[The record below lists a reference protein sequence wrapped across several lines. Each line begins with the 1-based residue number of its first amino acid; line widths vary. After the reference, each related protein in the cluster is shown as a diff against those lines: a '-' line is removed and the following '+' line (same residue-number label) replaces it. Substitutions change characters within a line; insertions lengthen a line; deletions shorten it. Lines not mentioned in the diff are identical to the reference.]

1 MALLVTSWSNGVQCV
16 PKDYIMPP
24 ERRAGD
30 FVTIS
35 KDIPVINLQNDRSD
49 IIQQVMKA
57 CQEFGLFQVINH
69 GVPEEM
75 MADMR
80 VLYDEFFNM
89 PVEDKLGVYAEK
101 FGDGCTLYTSGLN
114 YAKEDVHYWKDT
126 LKHACHPLEEHAPSW
141 PEKPTRY
148 REEVGKYSIEM
159 RKMGFKV
166 LELIAEGLGLNK
178 GHFEEVGREQ
188 SMAINHY
195 PPCPDPSLAMGIG
208 GHTDPNLITFLQQ
221 DHYGLQ
227 IRKDGQWMGIEPIP
241 NAFVV
246 NLGYQLHII
255 SNGMLKSV
263 EHRGVLNST
272 ASRTSIVTFFAPSP
286 TLPLVVEPAKEL
298 VTSTTPQ
305 VFKSYLYNEF
315 LAEYLAFIR
324 KPGPRNGTPLDPY
337 RI

>member
-1 MALLVTSWSNGVQCV
+1 MALLVTSWSNGVQSV

-35 KDIPVINLQNDRSD
+35 KDIPVINLQNDR
-49 IIQQVMKA
+49 
-57 CQEFGLFQVINH
+57 VINH
-69 GVPEEM
+69 GVPDEM

-101 FGDGCTLYTSGLN
+101 FGKGCTLYTSGMN

-126 LKHACHPLEEHAPSW
+126 LKHPCHPLEEHTPSW

-148 REEVGKYSIEM
+148 REEVGKYSIEV
-159 RKMGFKV
+159 RKMGFKI

-227 IRKDGQWMGIEPIP
+227 IQKDGQWMGIEPIP

-246 NLGYQLHII
+246 NLGYQLQII
-255 SNGMLKSV
+255 SNGKLKSA

-272 ASRTSIVTFFAPSP
+272 ASRTSIVTFFAPNP

>member
-1 MALLVTSWSNGVQCV
+1 MELSLFLKIT
-16 PKDYIMPP
+16 P

-30 FVTIS
+30 SVTIS
-35 KDIPVINLQNDRSD
+35 KDIPEISLQIDRS
-49 IIQQVMKA
+49 IIVQQIIIA
-57 CQEFGLFQVINH
+57 FQEFGLFQVINH
-69 GVPEEM
+69 GVPDEM

-89 PVEDKLGVYAEK
+89 PVEDKL
-101 FGDGCTLYTSGLN
+101 
-114 YAKEDVHYWKDT
+114 
-126 LKHACHPLEEHAPSW
+126 EEHTSSW

-148 REEVGKYSIEM
+148 RAEVGKYSIEV
-159 RKMGFKV
+159 RKMGFKI

-195 PPCPDPSLAMGIG
+195 PPCPDASLAMGIG
-208 GHTDPNLITFLQQ
+208 DHTDPNLITFLQQ

-227 IRKDGQWMGIEPIP
+227 LQKNGKWMGIEPIP
-241 NAFVV
+241 NTFVV
-246 NLGYQLHII
+246 NLGYQLQII
-255 SNGMLKSV
+255 SNGTLKSP

-272 ASRTSIVTFFAPSP
+272 ASQTSIVTFFAPSQSI
-286 TLPLVVEPAKEL
+286 PLVVEPAKEL

-305 VFKSYLYNEF
+305 VFKSYIYDEF

-324 KPGPRNGTPLDPY
+324 KPGPHNGTPLDVY